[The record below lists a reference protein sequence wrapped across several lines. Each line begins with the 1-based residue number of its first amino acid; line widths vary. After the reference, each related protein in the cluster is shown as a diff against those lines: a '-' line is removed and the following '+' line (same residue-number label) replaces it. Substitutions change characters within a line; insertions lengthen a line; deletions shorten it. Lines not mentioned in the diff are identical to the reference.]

1 MTTTVYLVHGTW
13 AHGLRFRG
21 DPHPAR
27 PGAKPRW
34 FEAGSIFR
42 VHLESLLGPGVQFA
56 PFLWSGANTIRAR
69 HEASLQLA
77 AQLRVDR
84 ERDPQARRL
93 VIAHS
98 HGGNVAL
105 RAIDLLGEPVPL
117 ATLATPFLSI
127 RRRALSRDELD
138 ALVVGR
144 SVARSI
150 FVILLLVVTMVV
162 AVLAEEATGFRLWRL
177 LVLALV
183 LPPWIWKTWR
193 QRRRLQRRLRRV
205 QSISADTTRPLGE
218 AVVQVLSNPTL
229 GALRQERLRRFV
241 FRSARPLAR
250 SEHNVVAI
258 RLPRD
263 EASLALGLARLFE
276 LAADGAWK
284 VAAKVM
290 SANTWL
296 MAALHVRRPT
306 LRERRWAVLPAFG
319 VAGVLY
325 VFDTL
330 YGDTPAF
337 SRERIT
343 GVAVSGLLLLPL
355 LVVLI
360 RAVLASGVAMLA
372 SVSVA
377 PLLLSAAGVFLAPFG
392 VELLRCGLVMD
403 ARAGSVPEGVRCRL
417 VVFEPRAVSAPAW
430 RMRHLVYEYAPV
442 RSALAR
448 WIASGRWPDQSK
460 GSGA

>member
-1 MTTTVYLVHGTW
+1 
-13 AHGLRFRG
+13 
-21 DPHPAR
+21 
-27 PGAKPRW
+27 
-34 FEAGSIFR
+34 
-42 VHLESLLGPGVQFA
+42 VHLESLLGPGVQFV

-69 HEASLQLA
+69 HEASLQLT
-77 AQLRVDR
+77 AQLRADR
-84 ERDPQARRL
+84 ERDPQVRQL

-144 SVARSI
+144 SVARDV
-150 FVILLLVVTMVV
+150 FGILLLVLALMV
-162 AVLAEEATGFRLWRL
+162 AIAAEEATGLRLWPL
-177 LVLALV
+177 LGLAL
-183 LPPWIWKTWR
+183 LPWIWKTWR
-193 QRRRLQRRLRRV
+193 QRRRLKRRLRRV
-205 QSISADTTRPLGE
+205 QSISADTKRPLGE
-218 AVVQVLSNPTL
+218 SVAQVLSNPTL
-229 GALRQERLRRFV
+229 GSLREERLRRFV
-241 FRSARPLAR
+241 FRVSRPLAR
-250 SEHNVVAI
+250 SDHDVVAL

-263 EASLALGLARLFE
+263 EASLALALARLFE

-296 MAALHVRRPT
+296 MAALRVRRPT
-306 LRERRWAVLPAFG
+306 LRERRWAVLSAFG

-325 VFDTL
+325 LFDTL
-330 YGDTPAF
+330 NGDTPAF
-337 SRERIT
+337 SMERIT

-355 LVVLI
+355 LVALI
-360 RAVLASGVAMLA
+360 RIVLASGIPMLA

-392 VELLRCGLVMD
+392 IELLRCGLEID
-403 ARAGSVPEGVRCRL
+403 ARAGSVPEDVRCRR
-417 VVFEPRAVSAPAW
+417 VVFEPQAVSAPAW

-448 WIASGRWPDQSK
+448 WIASGRWPDERPT
-460 GSGA
+460 GSADRCSADNV